1 MKKIFTLIAVA
12 LCALTASAKETVTG
26 FTPGTLTFGGWGWNT
41 ITTLGQGEVIDNGNG
56 TADDSGVTYFDA
68 SEHDYVVFEYSAA
81 TCAKMKAIVQY
92 NCKGTAGQWG
102 AEFNEGSQEFVLN
115 VNGGIMAIELN
126 ADFSDKVFSIAMQ
139 DPGTAGTV
147 DVTDVYFATEE
158 EYLAAKAEADKI
170 EKVLMLDEEG
180 GTHTLAAGSWG
191 WDGKWLN
198 ATDIS
203 AFNTAVIMVESITG
217 HGQCN
222 FRTGDNEAFKID
234 LPATETPKAF
244 TVDISA
250 VSSIDQYAYQNANV
264 VGKDK
269 DDNDIIEA
277 TTIVVKKVYLTSKT
291 KQEVDDE
298 IATGISNMIAAPKA
312 QSNIRYNLLGVKNG
326 NGIYIMNGKKYMK

>member
-1 MKKIFTLIAVA
+1 MKKLFTIMAAA
-12 LCALTASAKETVTG
+12 LCALTVSAKETVPG

-41 ITTLGQGEVIDNGNG
+41 ITTLGQGEVINNGDG

-68 SEHDYVVFEYSAA
+68 SDHDYVVFEYSAA

-102 AEFNEGSQEFVLN
+102 PEYNDGSQEFVLN

-139 DPGTAGTV
+139 DPGTPGTV

-170 EKVLMLDEEG
+170 EKVLVLDGEG
-180 GTHTLAAGSWG
+180 GTHTLAAGDWG
-191 WDGKWLN
+191 WDGKWLG

-203 AFNTAVIMVESITG
+203 AFNTAVIEVESVIG
-217 HGQCN
+217 HGKIN
-222 FRTGDNEAFKID
+222 FLAFEVD
-234 LPATETPKAF
+234 LPASETAYTATF
-244 TVDISA
+244 DIS
-250 VSSIDQYAYQNANV
+250 SIASIEQYAYQNVYKSNPEDETINLPDGETV
-264 VGKDK
+264 
-269 DDNDIIEA
+269 
-277 TTIVVKKVYLTSKT
+277 IVVKKVYMTSKT

-298 IATGISNMIAAPKA
+298 LATGISNMIAAPA
-312 QSNIRYNLLGVKNG
+312 SQSNVRYNLLGVKNG
-326 NGIYIMNGKKYMK
+326 NSIYIMNGKKYMK

>member
-1 MKKIFTLIAVA
+1 MKKLFTIVAAA
-12 LCALTASAKETVTG
+12 LCALTVSAKETVPG

-102 AEFNEGSQEFVLN
+102 PEFNDGSQEFVLN

-139 DPGTAGTV
+139 DPGTPGTV

-170 EKVLMLDEEG
+170 EKVLVLDGEG
-180 GTHTLAAGSWG
+180 GTHTLAAGDWG
-191 WDGKWLN
+191 WDGKWLG

-203 AFNTAVIMVESITG
+203 AFNTAVIEVESVIG
-217 HGQCN
+217 HGKIN
-222 FRTGDNEAFKID
+222 FLAFEVD
-234 LPATETPKAF
+234 LPASETAYTATF
-244 TVDISA
+244 DIS
-250 VSSIDQYAYQNANV
+250 SIASIEQYAYQNVYKSNPEDETINLPDGETV
-264 VGKDK
+264 
-269 DDNDIIEA
+269 
-277 TTIVVKKVYLTSKT
+277 IVVKKVYMTSKT

-298 IATGISNMIAAPKA
+298 LATGISNMIAAPA
-312 QSNIRYNLLGVKNG
+312 SQSNVRYNLLGVKNG

>member
-1 MKKIFTLIAVA
+1 MKKFFTLIAVA
-12 LCALTASAKETVTG
+12 LCALTASAKETVPG

-102 AEFNEGSQEFVLN
+102 PEFNEGSQEFVLN

-158 EYLAAKAEADKI
+158 EYLAAKAEADNI
-170 EKVLMLDEEG
+170 EKVLVLDGEG
-180 GTHTLAAGSWG
+180 GTHTLAAGDWG
-191 WDGKWLN
+191 WDSKWLG

-203 AFNTAVIMVESITG
+203 AFNTAVIEVESVIG
-217 HGQCN
+217 YGKIN
-222 FRTGDNEAFKID
+222 FEAFEIE
-234 LPATETPKAF
+234 LPASETSYIA
-244 TVDISA
+244 TCDISSI
-250 VSSIDQYAYQNANV
+250 SSIKQYAYQNLYKSNP
-264 VGKDK
+264 
-269 DDNDIIEA
+269 EA
-277 TTIVVKKVYLTSKT
+277 SVPDGETVIVVKKVYLTSKT
-291 KQEVDDE
+291 KAEVDDE
-298 IATGISNMIAAPKA
+298 IAAGISNMIAAPKA
-312 QSNIRYNLLGVKNG
+312 QDNVRYNFAGQRVG
-326 NGIYIMNGKKYMK
+326 NGAKFYIMNGKKYMK

>member
-1 MKKIFTLIAVA
+1 MIMKKFFTLIAVA
-12 LCALTASAKETVTG
+12 LCALTASAKETVPG

-139 DPGTAGTV
+139 DPGTPGTV

-170 EKVLMLDEEG
+170 EKVLVLDGEG
-180 GTHTLAAGSWG
+180 GTHTLAAGDWG
-191 WDGKWLN
+191 WDSKWLG

-203 AFNTAVIMVESITG
+203 AFNTAVIEVESVTG
-217 HGQCN
+217 HGKIN
-222 FRTGDNEAFKID
+222 FLAFEMD
-234 LPATETPKAF
+234 LPASETAY
-244 TVDISA
+244 TVTADISSVA
-250 VSSIDQYAYQNANV
+250 SIEQYAYQNQFKSSDEV
-264 VGKDK
+264 EKPDGETV
-269 DDNDIIEA
+269 
-277 TTIVVKKVYLTSKT
+277 IVVKKVYLTSKT
-291 KQEVDDE
+291 KAEVDEE
-298 IATGISNMIAAPKA
+298 IASGISDVIAAPKA
-312 QSNIRYNLLGVKNG
+312 QNNVRYNLNGQRVG
-326 NGIYIMNGKKYMK
+326 NGAKIFIMNGKTYINK